1 MSYFAESSVPDKEAE
16 QKKKTKKKKKATRR
30 DTLAAD
36 AVANIKRANTDRTA
50 FVHEA

>member
-1 MSYFAESSVPDKEAE
+1 MSYFADSSVPDKEAE
-16 QKKKTKKKKKATRR
+16 QKKKRKKKKATRR

-36 AVANIKRANTDRTA
+36 ALALVKRANTDRTA